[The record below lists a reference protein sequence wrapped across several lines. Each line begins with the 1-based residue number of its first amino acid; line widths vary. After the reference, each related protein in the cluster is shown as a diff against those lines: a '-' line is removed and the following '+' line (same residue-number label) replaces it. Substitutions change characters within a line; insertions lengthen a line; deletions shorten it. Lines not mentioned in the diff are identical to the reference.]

1 MSLYNS
7 LLEMVMVDEAS
18 WLDKVTLG
26 FKIKPHQNLDETLK
40 KHEYPGFLKVCK
52 EAKDIEVVHYLRQDI
67 NIGLNDIK
75 SIRDRID
82 KINKLGDDHP
92 QVKNYVKGIKSKYID
107 KGITVKDC
115 DLTIDWFETVCR
127 KALNERAKEL
137 RS

>member
-1 MSLYNS
+1 MSLYDS
-7 LLEMVMVDEAS
+7 LLEMVIVDEAS
-18 WLDKVTLG
+18 WLYKATLG

-40 KHEYPGFLKVCK
+40 KHEYPGFLKLCK

-67 NIGLNDIK
+67 SVGISTIK
-75 SIRDRID
+75 KIRERI
-82 KINKLGDDHP
+82 NNGDSR
-92 QVKNYVKGIKSKYID
+92 VKKFTD